1 VSAAVREEFATA
13 LIGGANASGGWP
25 YYDGK
30 GSRLEPTCWAMLAHP
45 PSAGRLDD
53 VHWRYL
59 LSRQRS
65 DGLFSDQQ
73 DLPANLSWSAL
84 ALLALSTLSTVP
96 AGPRAKV
103 VQAIVGAA
111 GVRLPD
117 STVFKQNNQL
127 RGWPWMPDTFS
138 WVEPTSWCL
147 VALKKAARLDPR
159 FQEEAASRIAE
170 GEQLLFDRSC
180 ESGGW
185 NFGNANAFG
194 TNLPAHIPTSA
205 IGLLALQDKAGHPV
219 VAKAL
224 AFVEQHWHQ
233 ERSGIALALSI
244 LCLKI
249 HGRATSAVEDA
260 LAEQWGQ
267 TRFLGNLAALGMAS
281 LALNDDLSRH
291 NPLKVS

>member
-1 VSAAVREEFATA
+1 
-13 LIGGANASGGWP
+13 
-25 YYDGK
+25 
-30 GSRLEPTCWAMLAHP
+30 
-45 PSAGRLDD
+45 
-53 VHWRYL
+53 
-59 LSRQRS
+59 
-65 DGLFSDQQ
+65 
-73 DLPANLSWSAL
+73 
-84 ALLALSTLSTVP
+84 
-96 AGPRAKV
+96 
-103 VQAIVGAA
+103 
-111 GVRLPD
+111 
-117 STVFKQNNQL
+117 
-127 RGWPWMPDTFS
+127 MPDTFS

-159 FQEEAASRIAE
+159 FQKDAAARISE

-233 ERSGIALALSI
+233 ERSGMALALSI

-249 HGRATSAVEDA
+249 HGRATSALEDA
-260 LAEQWGQ
+260 LAQQWER
-267 TRFLGNLAALGMAS
+267 TRFLGDLAALGMAS
-281 LALNDDLSRH
+281 LALNDDPSLM
-291 NPLKVS
+291 NPLKLS